1 MINQQNH
8 AADDVLNPSPMSS
21 SSAAELF
28 FDDRLSRTVRL
39 IIDKLGW
46 NYSARPLIYEDLI
59 RSELLPLISP

>member
-8 AADDVLNPSPMSS
+8 AAGDVLNPSPMSS

-28 FDDRLSRTVRL
+28 LDDRLSRTVRL

>member
-8 AADDVLNPSPMSS
+8 AAGDVIKLSPMSS
-21 SSAAELF
+21 SSAAALF
-28 FDDRLSRTVRL
+28 SDDRLSLTVRL

-59 RSELLPLISP
+59 RSEFLPLISP

>member
-28 FDDRLSRTVRL
+28 LDDRLSRTVRL

>member
-8 AADDVLNPSPMSS
+8 AAGEVIKLSPMSS

-28 FDDRLSRTVRL
+28 FDDRLSRAVRL

-46 NYSARPLIYEDLI
+46 NYSVRPLIYEDLI

>member
-28 FDDRLSRTVRL
+28 FDDRLSRTVRR
-39 IIDKLGW
+39 IIGKLGW